1 MGKVSPI
8 SIKYKI
14 RAKFTAQGLVEK
26 PDVIGAIF
34 GQTEGL
40 LGEDLELRELQKN
53 GKIGRID
60 VELKASDS
68 KTEGIIEIPASL
80 DKSETA
86 IIAAAIE
93 TIDKIGPCDVKVEI
107 ESIEDVRGGKRDYVM
122 ERAKKLLQ
130 GLASTSPD
138 SREIESAVSS
148 SVRTGRIVEWGE
160 EKLPAGPEIDSSNE
174 IIIVEGRADVVNVLD
189 YGIKNAIAMN
199 GASMPKTLKELS
211 KTKEVTLFIDGDRGG
226 ILNAKDAIATA
237 KIKYV
242 AQAPDG
248 KEVEELS
255 GKEIVSC
262 LRAKITVEDF
272 EKEIGKKQDRGDRDG
287 EERNDRDRGYRSRGG
302 YGRGRGGYSRGRGG
316 YGRGGSYSHR
326 YERDSTEKS
335 ENEAPAEPAETKA
348 LTESDMKKI
357 RQISSEIKGTRK
369 AFLADKNLEKIT
381 VVQTSSAGGALM
393 RNRGRVYVT
402 IIDGTATSYII
413 RAAERSGCRNI
424 AARNF
429 EINEDTSINL
439 ISQ

>member
-138 SREIESAVSS
+138 SRELESAVSS

-262 LRAKITVEDF
+262 LRAKMTVEDF
-272 EKEIGKKQDRGDRDG
+272 EKEIGKKRDRDKEG
-287 EERNDRDRGYRSRGG
+287 RDEGDRGYRSRGG
-302 YGRGRGGYSRGRGG
+302 YSRGRIGYSRGRGGYSRGR
-316 YGRGGSYSHR
+316 SYSHR
-326 YERDSTEKS
+326 YETDSSGKS
-335 ENEAPAEPAETKA
+335 ESSEPAETKA

-357 RQISSEIKGTRK
+357 RQISSEIEGTRK
-369 AFLADKNLEKIT
+369 AFLADKNLEKIA

-413 RAAERSGCRNI
+413 RAAERSGCKNI
-424 AARNF
+424 AAKNF